1 MVATDIF
8 WVGLGGGTGSLL
20 RWWVGLAVSK
30 LYRGHF
36 PLGTFLINVSG
47 ALIIG
52 YLSALFGIDWRE
64 RYGEWLNA
72 GLLTGVLGGY
82 TTFSS
87 MQLDAAN
94 GSCAPEV
101 TRCRIFNRLCGYRR
115 GGGCLRCMVSLSI
128 RSASGA

>member
-64 RYGEWLNA
+64 RYGEWLNT

-94 GSCAPEV
+94 LAHAHQRLLAAGYLIVSVV
-101 TRCRIFNRLCGYRR
+101 TGVAAAACGAWLA
-115 GGGCLRCMVSLSI
+115 CP
-128 RSASGA
+128 

>member
-52 YLSALFGIDWRE
+52 YLSALFGVDWRE

-82 TTFSS
+82 STFGSVRV
-87 MQLDAAN
+87 DAAN
-94 GSCAPEV
+94 LAHAHQRLLAAGYLIVSVV
-101 TRCRIFNRLCGYRR
+101 TGVAAAACGAWLA
-115 GGGCLRCMVSLSI
+115 CP
-128 RSASGA
+128 

>member
-94 GSCAPEV
+94 LAHAYQRLLAAGYLIVSVV
-101 TRCRIFNRLCGYRR
+101 TGVAAAACGAWLA
-115 GGGCLRCMVSLSI
+115 CP
-128 RSASGA
+128 

>member
-87 MQLDAAN
+87 MQLDVANLAHAHQRLLAA
-94 GSCAPEV
+94 GYLIVSVV
-101 TRCRIFNRLCGYRR
+101 TGVAAAACGAWLA
-115 GGGCLRCMVSLSI
+115 CP
-128 RSASGA
+128 